1 MKTNMVTIIKKEFAR
16 FFGDKGLVFSTILLP
31 GLMLFMLY
39 TLMGEMMTN
48 QFTSEE
54 GFVAKAYVQNMPAD
68 LESMFESLPANWE
81 SIDASKVADI
91 QAALEGKEAD
101 VLLVFPENFMDVVAA
116 YDVTSGQAAPNIGV
130 FYNSTKPESSDI
142 ANMIIPMLETYEA
155 SITNKFDINAGE
167 VQYNFASEKDA
178 SGQMF
183 AMLLPMLLMTFLFT
197 GCNAVAPE
205 SIAGEKE
212 RGTIATLLV
221 TPMKR
226 SHLALGKV
234 ISLSIVA
241 LMSGVS
247 SFTGTML
254 SLPKLMASELDEMSA
269 AVYSASEYFLLF
281 LIVISAVL
289 LLTAV
294 ISIISAW
301 TSSVKEA
308 STAVSPLM
316 IVVML
321 IGVSSMLLSGERV
334 STLLFM
340 IPLYNLVLCMNGIF
354 SFSYDLIQIMIALG
368 VNLIVTGVLVFV
380 LAKMFNSEK
389 VMFTK

>member
-1 MKTNMVTIIKKEFAR
+1 MHNILSIVKKELYR
-16 FFGDKGLVFSTILLP
+16 FLTDKKLMLTTVLLP
-31 GLMLFMLY
+31 GLMIYGIYSF
-39 TLMGEMMTN
+39 MGEGMMN
-48 QFTSEE
+48 
-54 GFVAKAYVQNMPAD
+54 
-68 LESMFESLPANWE
+68 MFETDEDYKPQVAVYDLP
-81 SIDASKVADI
+81 
-91 QAALEGKEAD
+91 D
-101 VLLVFPENFMDVVAA
+101 VLNTRFQILYMDMIDVEDLSVEEAKEMTAAQDLDLVVVFPKDFNEAISSPEKPEIEI
-116 YDVTSGQAAPNIGV
+116 Y
-130 FYNSTKPESSDI
+130 YNSVNNESSKTYQFVVNALDTYEESL
-142 ANMIIPMLETYEA
+142 ANVFTLNSKGETYDLA
-155 SITNKFDINAGE
+155 SDE
-167 VQYNFASEKDA
+167 DMS
-178 SGQMF
+178 
-183 AMLLPMLLMTFLFT
+183 AMIYSMMLPMLLLTFVYS
-197 GCNAVAPE
+197 GCIAVAPE

-254 SLPKLMASELDEMSA
+254 SLPKLMASELDGMSA

-334 STLLFM
+334 STFLFM

-354 SFSYDLIQIMIALG
+354 SFSYDLVQIMIALG

>member
-1 MKTNMVTIIKKEFAR
+1 MHNILSIVKKELYR
-16 FFGDKGLVFSTILLP
+16 FLTDKKLMLTTVLLP
-31 GLMLFMLY
+31 GLMIYGIYSF
-39 TLMGEMMTN
+39 MGEGMMN
-48 QFTSEE
+48 
-54 GFVAKAYVQNMPAD
+54 
-68 LESMFESLPANWE
+68 MFETDEDYKPQVAVYDLP
-81 SIDASKVADI
+81 
-91 QAALEGKEAD
+91 D
-101 VLLVFPENFMDVVAA
+101 VLNTRFQILYMDMIDVEDLSVEEAKEMTASQNLDLVVVFPKDFNEAISSPEKPEIEI
-116 YDVTSGQAAPNIGV
+116 Y
-130 FYNSTKPESSDI
+130 YNSVNNESSKTYQFVVNALDTYEESL
-142 ANMIIPMLETYEA
+142 ANVFTLNSKGETYDLA
-155 SITNKFDINAGE
+155 SDE
-167 VQYNFASEKDA
+167 DMS
-178 SGQMF
+178 
-183 AMLLPMLLMTFLFT
+183 AMIYSMMLPMLLLTFVYS
-197 GCNAVAPE
+197 GCIAVAPE

-247 SFTGTML
+247 SFIGTML
-254 SLPKLMASELDEMSA
+254 SLPKLMASELDGMSA

-334 STLLFM
+334 STFLFM

-354 SFSYDLIQIMIALG
+354 SFSYDLVQIMIALG

>member
-1 MKTNMVTIIKKEFAR
+1 MHNILSIVKKELYR
-16 FFGDKGLVFSTILLP
+16 FLTDKKLMLTTVLLP
-31 GLMLFMLY
+31 GLMIYGIYSF
-39 TLMGEMMTN
+39 MGEGMMN
-48 QFTSEE
+48 
-54 GFVAKAYVQNMPAD
+54 
-68 LESMFESLPANWE
+68 MFETDEDYKPQVAVYDLP
-81 SIDASKVADI
+81 
-91 QAALEGKEAD
+91 D
-101 VLLVFPENFMDVVAA
+101 VLNTRFQILYMDMIDVEDLSVEEAKEMTASQNLDLVVVFPKDFNEAISSPEKPEIEI
-116 YDVTSGQAAPNIGV
+116 Y
-130 FYNSTKPESSDI
+130 YNSVNNESSKTYQFVVNALDTYEESL
-142 ANMIIPMLETYEA
+142 ANVFTLNSKGETYDLA
-155 SITNKFDINAGE
+155 SDE
-167 VQYNFASEKDA
+167 DMS
-178 SGQMF
+178 
-183 AMLLPMLLMTFLFT
+183 AMIYSMMLPMLLLTFVYS
-197 GCNAVAPE
+197 GCIAVAPE

-254 SLPKLMASELDEMSA
+254 SLPKLMASELDGMSA
-269 AVYSASEYFLLF
+269 AVYSPSEYFLLF

-334 STLLFM
+334 STFLFM

-354 SFSYDLIQIMIALG
+354 SFSYDLVQIMIALG

>member
-1 MKTNMVTIIKKEFAR
+1 MHNILSIVKKELYR
-16 FFGDKGLVFSTILLP
+16 FLTDKKLMLTTVLLP
-31 GLMLFMLY
+31 GCMIYGIYSF
-39 TLMGEMMTN
+39 MGEGMMN
-48 QFTSEE
+48 
-54 GFVAKAYVQNMPAD
+54 
-68 LESMFESLPANWE
+68 MFETDEDYKPQVAVYDLP
-81 SIDASKVADI
+81 
-91 QAALEGKEAD
+91 D
-101 VLLVFPENFMDVVAA
+101 VLNTRFQILYMDMIDVEDLSVEEAKEMTAAQDLDLVVVFPKDFNEAISSPEKPEIEI
-116 YDVTSGQAAPNIGV
+116 Y
-130 FYNSTKPESSDI
+130 YNSVNNESSKTYQFVVNALDTYEESL
-142 ANMIIPMLETYEA
+142 ANVFTLNSKGETYDLA
-155 SITNKFDINAGE
+155 SDE
-167 VQYNFASEKDA
+167 DMS
-178 SGQMF
+178 
-183 AMLLPMLLMTFLFT
+183 AMIYSMMLPMLLLTFVYS
-197 GCNAVAPE
+197 GCIAVAPE

-254 SLPKLMASELDEMSA
+254 SLPKLMASELDGMSA
-269 AVYSASEYFLLF
+269 AVYSLSEYFLLF

-334 STLLFM
+334 STFLFM

-354 SFSYDLIQIMIALG
+354 SFSYDLVQIMIALG

>member
-1 MKTNMVTIIKKEFAR
+1 MHNILSIVKKELYR
-16 FFGDKGLVFSTILLP
+16 FLTDKKLMLTTVLLP
-31 GLMLFMLY
+31 GLMIYGIYSF
-39 TLMGEMMTN
+39 MGEGMMN
-48 QFTSEE
+48 
-54 GFVAKAYVQNMPAD
+54 
-68 LESMFESLPANWE
+68 MFETDEDYKPQVAVYDLP
-81 SIDASKVADI
+81 
-91 QAALEGKEAD
+91 D
-101 VLLVFPENFMDVVAA
+101 VLNTRFQILYMDMIDVEDLSVEEAKEMTAAQDLDLVVVFPKDFNEAISSPEKPEIEI
-116 YDVTSGQAAPNIGV
+116 Y
-130 FYNSTKPESSDI
+130 YNSVNNESSKTYQFVVNALDTYEESL
-142 ANMIIPMLETYEA
+142 ANVFTLNSKGETYDLA
-155 SITNKFDINAGE
+155 SDE
-167 VQYNFASEKDA
+167 DMS
-178 SGQMF
+178 
-183 AMLLPMLLMTFLFT
+183 AMIYSMMLPMLLLTFVYS
-197 GCNAVAPE
+197 GCIAVAPE

-247 SFTGTML
+247 SFIGTML
-254 SLPKLMASELDEMSA
+254 SLPKLMASELDGMSA

-334 STLLFM
+334 STFLFM

>member
-1 MKTNMVTIIKKEFAR
+1 MHNILSIVKKELYR
-16 FFGDKGLVFSTILLP
+16 FLTDKKLMLTTVLLP
-31 GLMLFMLY
+31 GLMIYGIYSF
-39 TLMGEMMTN
+39 MGEGMMN
-48 QFTSEE
+48 
-54 GFVAKAYVQNMPAD
+54 
-68 LESMFESLPANWE
+68 MFETDEDYKPQVAVYDLP
-81 SIDASKVADI
+81 
-91 QAALEGKEAD
+91 D
-101 VLLVFPENFMDVVAA
+101 VLNTRFQILYMDMIDVEDLSVEEAKEMTASQNLDLVVVFPKDFNEAISSPEKPEIEI
-116 YDVTSGQAAPNIGV
+116 Y
-130 FYNSTKPESSDI
+130 YNSVNNESSKTYQFVVNALDTYEESL
-142 ANMIIPMLETYEA
+142 ANVFTLNSKGETYDLA
-155 SITNKFDINAGE
+155 SDE
-167 VQYNFASEKDA
+167 DMS
-178 SGQMF
+178 
-183 AMLLPMLLMTFLFT
+183 AMIYSMMLPMLLLTFVYS
-197 GCNAVAPE
+197 GCIAVAPE

-247 SFTGTML
+247 SFIGTML
-254 SLPKLMASELDEMSA
+254 SLPKLMASELDGMSA
-269 AVYSASEYFLLF
+269 AVYSVSEYFLLF

-334 STLLFM
+334 STFLFM

>member
-1 MKTNMVTIIKKEFAR
+1 MHNILSIVKKELYR
-16 FFGDKGLVFSTILLP
+16 FLTDKKLMLTTVLLP
-31 GLMLFMLY
+31 GLMIYGIYSF
-39 TLMGEMMTN
+39 MGEGMMN
-48 QFTSEE
+48 
-54 GFVAKAYVQNMPAD
+54 
-68 LESMFESLPANWE
+68 MFETDEDYKPQVAVYDLP
-81 SIDASKVADI
+81 
-91 QAALEGKEAD
+91 D
-101 VLLVFPENFMDVVAA
+101 VLNTRFQILYMDMIDVEDLSVEEAKEMTAAQDLDLVVVFPKDFNEAISSPEKPEIEI
-116 YDVTSGQAAPNIGV
+116 Y
-130 FYNSTKPESSDI
+130 YNSVNNESSKTYQFVVNALDTYEESL
-142 ANMIIPMLETYEA
+142 ANVFTLNSKGETYDLA
-155 SITNKFDINAGE
+155 SDE
-167 VQYNFASEKDA
+167 DMS
-178 SGQMF
+178 
-183 AMLLPMLLMTFLFT
+183 AMIYSMMLPMLLLTFVYS
-197 GCNAVAPE
+197 GCIAVAPE

-247 SFTGTML
+247 SFIGTML
-254 SLPKLMASELDEMSA
+254 SLPKLMASELDGMSA

-334 STLLFM
+334 STFLFM

-354 SFSYDLIQIMIALG
+354 SFSYDLVQIMIALG

>member
-1 MKTNMVTIIKKEFAR
+1 MHNILSIVKKELYR
-16 FFGDKGLVFSTILLP
+16 FLTDKKLMLTTVLLP
-31 GLMLFMLY
+31 GLMIYGIYSF
-39 TLMGEMMTN
+39 MGEGMMN
-48 QFTSEE
+48 
-54 GFVAKAYVQNMPAD
+54 
-68 LESMFESLPANWE
+68 MFETDEDYKPQVAVYDLP
-81 SIDASKVADI
+81 
-91 QAALEGKEAD
+91 D
-101 VLLVFPENFMDVVAA
+101 VLNTRFQILYMDMIDVEDLSVEEAKEMTAAQDLDLVVVFPKDFNEAISSPEKPEIEI
-116 YDVTSGQAAPNIGV
+116 Y
-130 FYNSTKPESSDI
+130 YNSVNNESSKTYQFVVNALDTYEESL
-142 ANMIIPMLETYEA
+142 ANVFTLNSKGETYDLA
-155 SITNKFDINAGE
+155 SDE
-167 VQYNFASEKDA
+167 DMS
-178 SGQMF
+178 
-183 AMLLPMLLMTFLFT
+183 AMIYSMMLPMLLLTFVYS
-197 GCNAVAPE
+197 GCIAVAPE

-254 SLPKLMASELDEMSA
+254 SLPKLMASELDGMSA
-269 AVYSASEYFLLF
+269 AVYSPSEYFLLF

-334 STLLFM
+334 STFLFM

-354 SFSYDLIQIMIALG
+354 SFSYDLVQIMIALG

>member
-1 MKTNMVTIIKKEFAR
+1 MHNILSIVKKELYR
-16 FFGDKGLVFSTILLP
+16 FLTDKKLMLTTVLLP
-31 GLMLFMLY
+31 GCMIYGIYSF
-39 TLMGEMMTN
+39 MGEGMMN
-48 QFTSEE
+48 
-54 GFVAKAYVQNMPAD
+54 
-68 LESMFESLPANWE
+68 MFETDEDYKPQVAVYDLP
-81 SIDASKVADI
+81 
-91 QAALEGKEAD
+91 D
-101 VLLVFPENFMDVVAA
+101 VLNTRFQILYMDMIDVEALSVEEAKEMTAAQDLDLVVVFPKDFNEAISSPEKPEIEI
-116 YDVTSGQAAPNIGV
+116 Y
-130 FYNSTKPESSDI
+130 YNSVNNESSKTYQFVVNALDTYEESL
-142 ANMIIPMLETYEA
+142 ANVFTLNSKGETYDLA
-155 SITNKFDINAGE
+155 SDE
-167 VQYNFASEKDA
+167 DMS
-178 SGQMF
+178 
-183 AMLLPMLLMTFLFT
+183 AMIYSMMLPMLLLTFVYS
-197 GCNAVAPE
+197 GCIAVAPE

-254 SLPKLMASELDEMSA
+254 SLPKLMASELDGMSA
-269 AVYSASEYFLLF
+269 AVYSLSEYFLLF

>member
-54 GFVAKAYVQNMPAD
+54 GFVAKAYVQNMPD
-68 LESMFESLPANWE
+68 ELESMFESLPANWE

-226 SHLALGKV
+226 SSLAMGKI
-234 ISLSIVA
+234 ISLSVIA
-241 LMSGVS
+241 LLSGLS
-247 SFTGTML
+247 SFIGAML
-254 SLPKLMASELDEMSA
+254 SIPKLMGGTAGLDTAFYTASDYA
-269 AVYSASEYFLLF
+269 LLLGVILSTVLLLVS
-281 LIVISAVL
+281 LISVISAF
-289 LLTAV
+289 AK
-294 ISIISAW
+294 SI
-301 TSSVKEA
+301 KEA
-308 STAVSPLM
+308 GSLCAPLM
-316 IVVML
+316 ILSMVVSIVPMMGADTFNKL
-321 IGVSSMLLSGERV
+321 GM
-334 STLLFM
+334 FF
-340 IPLYNLVLCMNGIF
+340 IPIFNSVLCMNAVF
-354 SFSYDLIQIMIALG
+354 SFQVNMVHILITIAM
-368 VNLIVTGVLVFV
+368 NIVYAGLLTFV
-380 LAKMFNSEK
+380 LAKLFNNEK
-389 VMFTK
+389 VMFSK

>member
-1 MKTNMVTIIKKEFAR
+1 MHNILSIVKKELYR
-16 FFGDKGLVFSTILLP
+16 FLTDKKLMLTTVLLP
-31 GLMLFMLY
+31 GLMIYGIYSF
-39 TLMGEMMTN
+39 MGEGMMN
-48 QFTSEE
+48 
-54 GFVAKAYVQNMPAD
+54 
-68 LESMFESLPANWE
+68 MFETDEDYKPQVAVYDLP
-81 SIDASKVADI
+81 
-91 QAALEGKEAD
+91 D
-101 VLLVFPENFMDVVAA
+101 VLNTRFQILYMDMIDVEALSVEEAKEMTAAQDLDLVVVFPKDFNEAISSPEKPEIEI
-116 YDVTSGQAAPNIGV
+116 Y
-130 FYNSTKPESSDI
+130 YNSVNNESSKTYQFVVNALDTYEESL
-142 ANMIIPMLETYEA
+142 ANVFTLNSKGETYDLA
-155 SITNKFDINAGE
+155 SDE
-167 VQYNFASEKDA
+167 DMS
-178 SGQMF
+178 
-183 AMLLPMLLMTFLFT
+183 AMIYSMMLPMLLLTFVYS
-197 GCNAVAPE
+197 GCIAVAPE

-254 SLPKLMASELDEMSA
+254 SLPKLMASELDGMSA
-269 AVYSASEYFLLF
+269 AVYSLSEYFLLF

-334 STLLFM
+334 STFLFM

>member
-1 MKTNMVTIIKKEFAR
+1 MHNILSIVKKELYR
-16 FFGDKGLVFSTILLP
+16 FLTDKKLMLTTVLLP
-31 GLMLFMLY
+31 GLMIYGIYSF
-39 TLMGEMMTN
+39 MGEGMMN
-48 QFTSEE
+48 
-54 GFVAKAYVQNMPAD
+54 
-68 LESMFESLPANWE
+68 MFETDEDYKPQVAVYDLP
-81 SIDASKVADI
+81 
-91 QAALEGKEAD
+91 D
-101 VLLVFPENFMDVVAA
+101 VLNTRFQILYMDMIDVEDLSVEEAKEMTAEQDLDLVVVFPKDFNEAISSPEKPEIEI
-116 YDVTSGQAAPNIGV
+116 Y
-130 FYNSTKPESSDI
+130 YNSVNNESSKTYQFVVNALDTYEESL
-142 ANMIIPMLETYEA
+142 ANVFTLNSKGETYDLA
-155 SITNKFDINAGE
+155 SDE
-167 VQYNFASEKDA
+167 DMS
-178 SGQMF
+178 
-183 AMLLPMLLMTFLFT
+183 AMIYSMMLPMLLLTFVYS
-197 GCNAVAPE
+197 GCIAVAPE

-254 SLPKLMASELDEMSA
+254 SLPKLMASELDGMSA
-269 AVYSASEYFLLF
+269 AVYSLSEYFLLF

-334 STLLFM
+334 STFLFM

-354 SFSYDLIQIMIALG
+354 SFSYDLVQIMIALG

>member
-1 MKTNMVTIIKKEFAR
+1 MHNILSIVKKELYR
-16 FFGDKGLVFSTILLP
+16 FLTDKKLMLTTVLLP
-31 GLMLFMLY
+31 GLMIYGIYSF
-39 TLMGEMMTN
+39 MGEGMMN
-48 QFTSEE
+48 
-54 GFVAKAYVQNMPAD
+54 
-68 LESMFESLPANWE
+68 MFETDEDYKPQVAVYDLP
-81 SIDASKVADI
+81 
-91 QAALEGKEAD
+91 D
-101 VLLVFPENFMDVVAA
+101 VLNTRFQILYMDMIDVEDLSVEEAKEMTASQNLDLVVVFPKDFNEAISSPEKPEIEI
-116 YDVTSGQAAPNIGV
+116 Y
-130 FYNSTKPESSDI
+130 YNSVNNESSKTYQFVVNALDTYEESL
-142 ANMIIPMLETYEA
+142 ANVFTLNSKGETYDLA
-155 SITNKFDINAGE
+155 SDE
-167 VQYNFASEKDA
+167 DMS
-178 SGQMF
+178 
-183 AMLLPMLLMTFLFT
+183 AMIYSMMLPMLLLTFVYS
-197 GCNAVAPE
+197 GCIAVAPE

-254 SLPKLMASELDEMSA
+254 SLPKLMASELDGMSA

-334 STLLFM
+334 STFLFM

>member
-1 MKTNMVTIIKKEFAR
+1 MHNILSIVKKELYR
-16 FFGDKGLVFSTILLP
+16 FLTDKKLMLTTVLLP
-31 GLMLFMLY
+31 GLMIYGIYSF
-39 TLMGEMMTN
+39 MGEGMMN
-48 QFTSEE
+48 
-54 GFVAKAYVQNMPAD
+54 
-68 LESMFESLPANWE
+68 MFETDEDYKPQVAVYDLP
-81 SIDASKVADI
+81 
-91 QAALEGKEAD
+91 D
-101 VLLVFPENFMDVVAA
+101 VLNTRFQILYMDMIDVEDLSVEEAKEMTASQNLDLVVVFPKDFNEAISSPEKPEIEI
-116 YDVTSGQAAPNIGV
+116 Y
-130 FYNSTKPESSDI
+130 YNSVNNESSKTYQFVVNALDTYEESL
-142 ANMIIPMLETYEA
+142 ANVFTLNSKGETYDLA
-155 SITNKFDINAGE
+155 SDE
-167 VQYNFASEKDA
+167 DMS
-178 SGQMF
+178 
-183 AMLLPMLLMTFLFT
+183 AMIYSMMLPMLLLTFVYS
-197 GCNAVAPE
+197 GCIAVAPE

-254 SLPKLMASELDEMSA
+254 SLPKLMASELDGMSA

-334 STLLFM
+334 STILFM

>member
-1 MKTNMVTIIKKEFAR
+1 MRNILSIVKKELYR
-16 FFGDKGLVFSTILLP
+16 FLTDKKLMLTTVLLP
-31 GLMLFMLY
+31 GLMIYGIYSF
-39 TLMGEMMTN
+39 MGEGMMN
-48 QFTSEE
+48 
-54 GFVAKAYVQNMPAD
+54 
-68 LESMFESLPANWE
+68 MFETDENYKPQVAVYDLPDIL
-81 SIDASKVADI
+81 STRFQILYMDMIDVEDLSVEEAKEMT
-91 QAALEGKEAD
+91 AAQDLD
-101 VLLVFPENFMDVVAA
+101 LVVVFPKDFNEAISSPEKPEIEI
-116 YDVTSGQAAPNIGV
+116 Y
-130 FYNSTKPESSDI
+130 YNSVNNESSKTYQFVVNALDTYEESL
-142 ANMIIPMLETYEA
+142 ANVFTLNSKGETYDLA
-155 SITNKFDINAGE
+155 SDE
-167 VQYNFASEKDA
+167 DMS
-178 SGQMF
+178 
-183 AMLLPMLLMTFLFT
+183 AMIYSMMLPMLLLTFVYS
-197 GCNAVAPE
+197 GCIAVAPE

-254 SLPKLMASELDEMSA
+254 SLPKLMASELDGMSA

-334 STLLFM
+334 STFLFM

>member
-1 MKTNMVTIIKKEFAR
+1 MHNILSIVKKELYR
-16 FFGDKGLVFSTILLP
+16 FLTDKKLMLTTVLLP
-31 GLMLFMLY
+31 GLMIYGIYSF
-39 TLMGEMMTN
+39 MGEGMMN
-48 QFTSEE
+48 
-54 GFVAKAYVQNMPAD
+54 
-68 LESMFESLPANWE
+68 MFETDEDYKPQVAVYDLP
-81 SIDASKVADI
+81 
-91 QAALEGKEAD
+91 D
-101 VLLVFPENFMDVVAA
+101 VLNTRFQILYMDMIDVEDLSVEEAKEMAASQNLDLVVVFPKDFNEAISSPEKPEIEI
-116 YDVTSGQAAPNIGV
+116 Y
-130 FYNSTKPESSDI
+130 YNSVNNESSKTYQFVVNALDTYEESL
-142 ANMIIPMLETYEA
+142 ANVFTLNSKGETYDLA
-155 SITNKFDINAGE
+155 SDE
-167 VQYNFASEKDA
+167 DMS
-178 SGQMF
+178 
-183 AMLLPMLLMTFLFT
+183 AMIYSMMLPMLLLTFVYS
-197 GCNAVAPE
+197 GCIAVAPE

-247 SFTGTML
+247 SFIGTML
-254 SLPKLMASELDEMSA
+254 SLPKLMASELDGMSA

-334 STLLFM
+334 STFLFM

>member
-1 MKTNMVTIIKKEFAR
+1 MHNILSIVKKELYR
-16 FFGDKGLVFSTILLP
+16 FLTDKKLMLTTVLLP
-31 GLMLFMLY
+31 GCMIYGIYSF
-39 TLMGEMMTN
+39 MGEGMMN
-48 QFTSEE
+48 
-54 GFVAKAYVQNMPAD
+54 
-68 LESMFESLPANWE
+68 MFETDEDYKPQVAVYDLP
-81 SIDASKVADI
+81 
-91 QAALEGKEAD
+91 D
-101 VLLVFPENFMDVVAA
+101 VLNTRFQILYMDMIDVEALSVEEAKEMTAAQDLDLVVVFPKDFNEAISSPEKPEIEI
-116 YDVTSGQAAPNIGV
+116 Y
-130 FYNSTKPESSDI
+130 YNSVNNESSKTYQFVVNALDTYEESL
-142 ANMIIPMLETYEA
+142 ANVFTLNSKGETYDLA
-155 SITNKFDINAGE
+155 SDE
-167 VQYNFASEKDA
+167 DMS
-178 SGQMF
+178 
-183 AMLLPMLLMTFLFT
+183 AMIYSMMLPMLLLTFVYS
-197 GCNAVAPE
+197 GCIAVAPE

-254 SLPKLMASELDEMSA
+254 SLPKLMASELDGMSA
-269 AVYSASEYFLLF
+269 AVYSLSEYFLLF

-334 STLLFM
+334 STFLFM

-354 SFSYDLIQIMIALG
+354 SFSYDLVQIMIALG

>member
-1 MKTNMVTIIKKEFAR
+1 MHNILSIVKKELYR
-16 FFGDKGLVFSTILLP
+16 FLTDKKLMLTTVLLP
-31 GLMLFMLY
+31 GLMIYGIYSF
-39 TLMGEMMTN
+39 MGEGMMN
-48 QFTSEE
+48 
-54 GFVAKAYVQNMPAD
+54 
-68 LESMFESLPANWE
+68 MFETDEDYKPQVAVYDLP
-81 SIDASKVADI
+81 
-91 QAALEGKEAD
+91 D
-101 VLLVFPENFMDVVAA
+101 VLNTRFQILYMDMIDVEDLSVEEAKEMTASQNLDLVVVFPKDFSEAISNPEKPEIEI
-116 YDVTSGQAAPNIGV
+116 Y
-130 FYNSTKPESSDI
+130 YNSVNNESSKTYQFVVNALDTYEESL
-142 ANMIIPMLETYEA
+142 ANVFTLNSKGETYDLA
-155 SITNKFDINAGE
+155 SDE
-167 VQYNFASEKDA
+167 DMS
-178 SGQMF
+178 
-183 AMLLPMLLMTFLFT
+183 AMIYSMMLPMLLLTFVYS
-197 GCNAVAPE
+197 GCIAVAPE

-254 SLPKLMASELDEMSA
+254 SLPMLMASELAGMSA

-334 STLLFM
+334 STFLFM

>member
-1 MKTNMVTIIKKEFAR
+1 MHNILSIVKKELYR
-16 FFGDKGLVFSTILLP
+16 FLTDKKLMLTTVLLP
-31 GLMLFMLY
+31 GLMIYGIYSF
-39 TLMGEMMTN
+39 MGEGMMN
-48 QFTSEE
+48 
-54 GFVAKAYVQNMPAD
+54 
-68 LESMFESLPANWE
+68 MFETDEDYKPQVAVYDLP
-81 SIDASKVADI
+81 
-91 QAALEGKEAD
+91 D
-101 VLLVFPENFMDVVAA
+101 VLNTRFQILYMDMIDVEDLSVEEAKEMTASQNLDLVVVFPKDFNEAISSPEKPEIEI
-116 YDVTSGQAAPNIGV
+116 Y
-130 FYNSTKPESSDI
+130 YNSVNNESSKTYQFVVNALDTYEESL
-142 ANMIIPMLETYEA
+142 ANVFTLNSKGETYDLA
-155 SITNKFDINAGE
+155 SDE
-167 VQYNFASEKDA
+167 DMS
-178 SGQMF
+178 
-183 AMLLPMLLMTFLFT
+183 AMIYSMMLPMLLLTFVYS
-197 GCNAVAPE
+197 GCIAVAPE

-254 SLPKLMASELDEMSA
+254 SLPKLMASELDGMSA

-334 STLLFM
+334 STFLFM
-340 IPLYNLVLCMNGIF
+340 IPLYNLVLCMNGTF

>member
-1 MKTNMVTIIKKEFAR
+1 MHNILSIVKKELYR
-16 FFGDKGLVFSTILLP
+16 FLTDKKLMLTTVLLP
-31 GLMLFMLY
+31 GLMIYGIYSF
-39 TLMGEMMTN
+39 MGEGMMN
-48 QFTSEE
+48 
-54 GFVAKAYVQNMPAD
+54 
-68 LESMFESLPANWE
+68 MFETDEDYRPQVAVYDLPDIL
-81 SIDASKVADI
+81 STRFQILYMDMIDVEDLSVEEAKEMTASQNLDLV
-91 QAALEGKEAD
+91 
-101 VLLVFPENFMDVVAA
+101 VVFPKDFNEAISSPEKPEIEI
-116 YDVTSGQAAPNIGV
+116 Y
-130 FYNSTKPESSDI
+130 YNSVNNESSKTYQFVVNALDTYEESL
-142 ANMIIPMLETYEA
+142 ANVFTLNSKGETYDLA
-155 SITNKFDINAGE
+155 SDE
-167 VQYNFASEKDA
+167 DMS
-178 SGQMF
+178 
-183 AMLLPMLLMTFLFT
+183 AMIYSMMLPMLLLTFVYS
-197 GCNAVAPE
+197 GCIAVAPE

-247 SFTGTML
+247 SFIGTML
-254 SLPKLMASELDEMSA
+254 SLPKLMASELDGMSA

-334 STLLFM
+334 STFLFM

-368 VNLIVTGVLVFV
+368 VNLIVTGVLVFI

-389 VMFTK
+389 VMFAK

>member
-1 MKTNMVTIIKKEFAR
+1 MHNILSIVKKELYR
-16 FFGDKGLVFSTILLP
+16 FLTDKKLMLTTVLLP
-31 GLMLFMLY
+31 GLMIYGIYSF
-39 TLMGEMMTN
+39 MGEGMMN
-48 QFTSEE
+48 
-54 GFVAKAYVQNMPAD
+54 
-68 LESMFESLPANWE
+68 MFETDEDYKPQVAVYDLP
-81 SIDASKVADI
+81 
-91 QAALEGKEAD
+91 D
-101 VLLVFPENFMDVVAA
+101 VLNTRFQILYMDMIDVEDLSVEEAKEMTAEQDLDLVVVFPKDFNEAISSPEKPEIEI
-116 YDVTSGQAAPNIGV
+116 Y
-130 FYNSTKPESSDI
+130 YNSVNNESSKTYQFVVNALDTYEESL
-142 ANMIIPMLETYEA
+142 ANVFTLNSKGETYDLA
-155 SITNKFDINAGE
+155 SDE
-167 VQYNFASEKDA
+167 DMS
-178 SGQMF
+178 
-183 AMLLPMLLMTFLFT
+183 AMIYSMMLPMLLLTFVYS
-197 GCNAVAPE
+197 GCIAVAPE

-254 SLPKLMASELDEMSA
+254 SLPKLMASELDGMSA
-269 AVYSASEYFLLF
+269 AVYSPSEYFLLF

-334 STLLFM
+334 STFLFM

-354 SFSYDLIQIMIALG
+354 SFSYDLVQIMIALG

>member
-1 MKTNMVTIIKKEFAR
+1 MHNILSIVKKELYR
-16 FFGDKGLVFSTILLP
+16 FLTDKKLMLTTVLLP
-31 GLMLFMLY
+31 GLMIYGIYSF
-39 TLMGEMMTN
+39 MGEGMMN
-48 QFTSEE
+48 
-54 GFVAKAYVQNMPAD
+54 
-68 LESMFESLPANWE
+68 MFETDEDYKPQVAVYDLP
-81 SIDASKVADI
+81 
-91 QAALEGKEAD
+91 D
-101 VLLVFPENFMDVVAA
+101 VLNTRFQILYMDMIDVEDLSVEEAKEMTASQNLDLVVVFPKDFNEAISSPEKPEIEI
-116 YDVTSGQAAPNIGV
+116 Y
-130 FYNSTKPESSDI
+130 YNSVNNESSKTYQFVVNALDTYEESL
-142 ANMIIPMLETYEA
+142 ANVFTLNSKGETYDLA
-155 SITNKFDINAGE
+155 SDE
-167 VQYNFASEKDA
+167 DMS
-178 SGQMF
+178 
-183 AMLLPMLLMTFLFT
+183 AMIYSMMLPMLLLTFVYS
-197 GCNAVAPE
+197 GCIAVAPE

-254 SLPKLMASELDEMSA
+254 SLPKLMASELDGMSA
-269 AVYSASEYFLLF
+269 AVYSVSEYFLLF

-334 STLLFM
+334 STFLFM

-354 SFSYDLIQIMIALG
+354 SFSYDLVQIMIALG

>member
-1 MKTNMVTIIKKEFAR
+1 MHNILSIVKKELYR
-16 FFGDKGLVFSTILLP
+16 FLTDKKLMLTTVLLP
-31 GLMLFMLY
+31 GLMIYGIYSF
-39 TLMGEMMTN
+39 MGEGMMN
-48 QFTSEE
+48 
-54 GFVAKAYVQNMPAD
+54 
-68 LESMFESLPANWE
+68 MFETDEDYKPQVAVYDLP
-81 SIDASKVADI
+81 
-91 QAALEGKEAD
+91 D
-101 VLLVFPENFMDVVAA
+101 VLNTRFQILYMDMIDVEDLSVEEAKEMTASQNLDLVVVFPKDFNEAISSPEKPEIEI
-116 YDVTSGQAAPNIGV
+116 Y
-130 FYNSTKPESSDI
+130 YNSVNNESSKTYQFVVNALDTYEESL
-142 ANMIIPMLETYEA
+142 ANVFTLNSKGETYDLA
-155 SITNKFDINAGE
+155 SDE
-167 VQYNFASEKDA
+167 DMS
-178 SGQMF
+178 
-183 AMLLPMLLMTFLFT
+183 AMIYSMMLPMLLLTFVYS
-197 GCNAVAPE
+197 GCIAVAPE

-254 SLPKLMASELDEMSA
+254 SLPKLMASELDGVSA

-334 STLLFM
+334 STFLFM

>member
-1 MKTNMVTIIKKEFAR
+1 MHNILSIVKKELYR
-16 FFGDKGLVFSTILLP
+16 FLTDKKLMLTTVLLP
-31 GLMLFMLY
+31 GLMIYGIYSF
-39 TLMGEMMTN
+39 MGEGMMN
-48 QFTSEE
+48 
-54 GFVAKAYVQNMPAD
+54 
-68 LESMFESLPANWE
+68 MFETDEDYKPQVAVYDLP
-81 SIDASKVADI
+81 
-91 QAALEGKEAD
+91 D
-101 VLLVFPENFMDVVAA
+101 VLNTRFQILYMDMIDVEDLSVEEAKEMTASQNLDLVVVFPKDFNEAISSPEKPEIEI
-116 YDVTSGQAAPNIGV
+116 Y
-130 FYNSTKPESSDI
+130 YNSVNNESSKTYQFVVNALDTYEESL
-142 ANMIIPMLETYEA
+142 ANVFTLNSKGETYDLA
-155 SITNKFDINAGE
+155 SDE
-167 VQYNFASEKDA
+167 DMS
-178 SGQMF
+178 
-183 AMLLPMLLMTFLFT
+183 AMIYSMMLPMLLLTFVYS
-197 GCNAVAPE
+197 GCIAVAPE

-254 SLPKLMASELDEMSA
+254 SLPKLMESELDGMSA

-334 STLLFM
+334 STFLFM

>member
-1 MKTNMVTIIKKEFAR
+1 MHNILSIVKKELYR
-16 FFGDKGLVFSTILLP
+16 FLTDKKLMLTTVLLP
-31 GLMLFMLY
+31 GLMIYGIYSF
-39 TLMGEMMTN
+39 MGEGMM
-48 QFTSEE
+48 
-54 GFVAKAYVQNMPAD
+54 K
-68 LESMFESLPANWE
+68 MFETDEDYKPQVAVYDLP
-81 SIDASKVADI
+81 
-91 QAALEGKEAD
+91 D
-101 VLLVFPENFMDVVAA
+101 VLNTRFQILYMDMIDVEDLSVEEAKEMTAAQDLDLVVVFPKDFNEAISSPEKPEIEI
-116 YDVTSGQAAPNIGV
+116 Y
-130 FYNSTKPESSDI
+130 YNSVNNESSKTYQFVVNALDTYEESL
-142 ANMIIPMLETYEA
+142 ANVFTLNSKGETYDLA
-155 SITNKFDINAGE
+155 SDE
-167 VQYNFASEKDA
+167 DMS
-178 SGQMF
+178 
-183 AMLLPMLLMTFLFT
+183 AMIYSMMLPMLLLTFVYS
-197 GCNAVAPE
+197 GCIAVAPE

-247 SFTGTML
+247 SFIGTML
-254 SLPKLMASELDEMSA
+254 SLPKLMASELDGMSA
-269 AVYSASEYFLLF
+269 AVYSPSEYFLLF

-334 STLLFM
+334 STFLFM

-354 SFSYDLIQIMIALG
+354 SFSYDSVQIMIALG